1 MIEKRIKTDRAGE
14 ELVTEGNK
22 TYLYTDLKLAIEDRK
37 AAQKKPLPYKVIKV
51 IKPFE
56 TL

>member
-37 AAQKKPLPYKVIKV
+37 QEAAFRKEILKA
-51 IKPFE
+51 FE
-56 TL
+56 IL